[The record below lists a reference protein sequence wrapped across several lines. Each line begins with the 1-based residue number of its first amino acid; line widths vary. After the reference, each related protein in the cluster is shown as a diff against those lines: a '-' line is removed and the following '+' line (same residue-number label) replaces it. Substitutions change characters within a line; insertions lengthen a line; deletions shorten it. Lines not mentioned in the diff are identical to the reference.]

1 MDTVKSVYTYTKQ
14 NERHIV
20 FVLLIKIWR
29 ISVSGQS
36 KNAFLCLLKHKL
48 CLNNCKDTF
57 FLQYDALM
65 RVLFFLKRFFKIS
78 EKYILIRMG
87 FIITSKINF
96 TATTPTAAT

>member
-65 RVLFFLKRFFKIS
+65 RVLFLLKRFFKIS
-78 EKYILIRMG
+78 EKYILIRMDL
-87 FIITSKINF
+87 S
-96 TATTPTAAT
+96 